1 MLHLS
6 LNFQAHLTLQKT
18 QSYRYRRPLI
28 SASVALETGVQGL
41 SSPPN
46 SSVLWV
52 DQSKERIRKLFNEVD
67 YSVSA
72 YDTAWVA
79 MVPDPHSSQAPLFPK
94 CLNWLLGS
102 QLHDGSW
109 SLPHHHPLLL
119 KDVLSSTL
127 ACVLALKTWGIGEE
141 HIKKGVRFI
150 ELNFAL
156 ASEECQFSPV
166 GFDIIFPGMLDHAR
180 DLSLGFQLE
189 PKLLNDLIHKRDM
202 ELGRICES
210 HSKKSEAFLAY
221 VSEGLLKL
229 QNWDMAMKFQ
239 RKNGSLFNSPSA
251 TAAAAINVQNP
262 SCLNYLYSVID
273 KFGPAV
279 PAVYPLDIYARLC
292 LVDNL
297 EKMGISQYF
306 TNEIQCVL
314 DDTYRCWLQGEED
327 IFAETSHCA
336 LAFRLLRKHGYDISS
351 DPLIGILEDESASSY
366 CCNGSWNEVNAL
378 VEVYQAS
385 QMAVHENESALEK
398 QNLLSKHLLRQHI
411 FNGCDSKGF
420 PNQIFQQVEYLLN
433 FPSPLILPR
442 VEIRKNIEHY
452 NVDSGRIL
460 KTLYRSSNL
469 GNEDLLRL
477 AVRDFN
483 HCQLIHRNEL
493 EEIERWYTQN
503 RLHELKFTRHKA
515 IYGFFSAAATIFSP
529 ELYEARMSWAK
540 NCVLTT
546 VTDDFFDVGGSEEE
560 LRNLIDLLERWDV
573 NISSDCCSDI
583 SSDCCSENVQIVFS
597 ALRST
602 ISETGEKA
610 SKLQGRN
617 VTSHTKEIWLE
628 LLYGFFREFEW
639 TRDKTVPTLDEYMA
653 NAYVSFALGP
663 IMFPAIYLRGPKLS
677 EEVARHPE
685 MRSLYK
691 HVSNCGRLLNDMR
704 GFERERKE
712 GKLNSV
718 TLRLSPDG
726 TVSEAAAI
734 AEVKLLIENER
745 RRLLR
750 LVLQKDGSVVPRAC
764 KDMFWNLSRILHQF
778 YFNNDGFTSEVEM
791 VDLVKAIIHK
801 PIPLEDFE

>member
-6 LNFQAHLTLQKT
+6 CNFQACTFQKT
-18 QSYRYRRPLI
+18 QSYRYRRPLFT
-28 SASVALETGVQGL
+28 ASVALETGVQGL

-46 SSVLWV
+46 SSVLCI
-52 DQSKERIRKLFNEVD
+52 DQAKERIRKLFHEVD
-67 YSVSA
+67 YSVSP

-109 SLPHHHPLLL
+109 SLPHHHSLLL

-141 HIKKGVRFI
+141 HIKKGVSFI

-189 PKLLNDLIHKRDM
+189 PKLLNDLLHKRDM

-221 VSEGLLKL
+221 VSEGLFKL

-262 SCLNYLYSVID
+262 SCLNYLSSVID
-273 KFGPAV
+273 KCGPAV
-279 PAVYPLDIYARLC
+279 PAVYPLDKYARLC

-297 EKMGISQYF
+297 EKLGISQYF

-327 IFAETSHCA
+327 IFAETSHRA
-336 LAFRLLRKHGYDISS
+336 LAFRLLRKHGYDISP

-366 CCNGSWNEVNAL
+366 CCDGSWNEVNAL

-420 PNQIFQQVEYLLN
+420 PNQIYQQVEYLLK
-433 FPSPLILPR
+433 FPAPLILPR
-442 VEIRKNIEHY
+442 IEIRKNIEHF

-460 KTLYRSSNL
+460 KTLNRSSNF

-477 AVRDFN
+477 AVTDFN
-483 HCQLIHRNEL
+483 QCQLMHRNEL
-493 EEIERWYTQN
+493 EEIERWYKQN

-573 NISSDCCSDI
+573 NISSDCCS
-583 SSDCCSENVQIVFS
+583 ENVQIVFS
-597 ALRST
+597 ALRGT
-602 ISETGEKA
+602 ISETGEQA

-617 VTSHTKEIWLE
+617 VTSHTKEIWLD
-628 LLYGFFREFEW
+628 LLYGFFKEFEW

-677 EEVARHPE
+677 DEVARHPE

-691 HVSNCGRLLNDMR
+691 HVSTCGRLLNDMR

-718 TLRLSPDG
+718 TLRLSQDG
-726 TVSEAAAI
+726 TVTEAAAI

-764 KDMFWNLSRILHQF
+764 KDMFWNLSRILHHF
-778 YFNNDGFTSEVEM
+778 YFNNDGFSSEVEM
-791 VDLVKAIIHK
+791 VDLVKSIIHK
-801 PIPLEDFE
+801 PIPLGDFE